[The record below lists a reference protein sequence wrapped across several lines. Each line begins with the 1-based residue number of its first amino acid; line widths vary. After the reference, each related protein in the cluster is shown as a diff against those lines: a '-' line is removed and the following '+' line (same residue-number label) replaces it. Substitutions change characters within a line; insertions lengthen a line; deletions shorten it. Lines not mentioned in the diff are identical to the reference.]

1 MIPFVILLK
10 IVIEFFVGL
19 FIFGVVLNLY
29 KFVWRLATN
38 LAGKRPWKNKQA
50 MDAAVNNI
58 NAAYVNNDAAFD
70 EYEKVINKNQELSKL
85 AELNI
90 GEYMDKFNEKVDEF
104 RREKPENLS
113 SIDRLVSDYIAYQ
126 DKLKTFYICKT
137 SIEEEKIKV
146 AHDDP
151 TYGAEI
157 EELKNTYPPYADTL
171 KKIEDF
177 EERKQKALYIWT
189 VSAAKTDIVNGIV
202 SKMADG
208 EIRRK
213 AIEDQI
219 EALIFQQLGVSTSG
233 SVSAMET
240 QFQSV

>member
-10 IVIEFFVGL
+10 IVVEFFVGL
-19 FIFGVVLNLY
+19 FIFSVVLNLY
-29 KFVWRLATN
+29 KFVWRLVTN
-38 LAGKRPWKNKQA
+38 CNGTHPWKNKQA
-50 MDAAVNNI
+50 MDDAINNI
-58 NAAYVNNDAAFD
+58 NAAYANNNAAID
-70 EYEKVINKNQELSKL
+70 EYEKVVNENQELSKL

-90 GEYMDKFNEKVDEF
+90 SEYMNKFNEKVDEF

-113 SIDRLVSDYIAYQ
+113 SIDKLVSDYIAYQ

-137 SIEEEKIKV
+137 SMEEERIKV

-151 TYGAEI
+151 TYGSEI
-157 EELKNTYPPYADTL
+157 EKLKNTYPPYADTL

-177 EERKQKALYIWT
+177 EKRSQDAIYIWT
-189 VSAAKTDIVNGIV
+189 VSAAKTDIVDGIV
-202 SKMADG
+202 AKMSDG
-208 EIRRK
+208 EVRRK

-219 EALIFQQLGVSTSG
+219 EALIFQQLGAATGG

-240 QFQSV
+240 QFQTV